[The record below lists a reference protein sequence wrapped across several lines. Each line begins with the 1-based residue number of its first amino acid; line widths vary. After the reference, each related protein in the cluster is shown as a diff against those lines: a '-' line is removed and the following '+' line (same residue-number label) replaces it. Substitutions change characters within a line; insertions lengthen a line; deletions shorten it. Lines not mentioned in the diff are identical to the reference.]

1 VSLKSLTTGVA
12 AATLVG
18 AAATGVTSIASAP
31 TTASPSVAPVV
42 FGVPMPM
49 DSDPALAGQ
58 LAGILNQIAN
68 GATIT
73 ENSSLIEGG
82 VGILEGRT
90 ANRLLASARQKGQ
103 LPLDISVTSVS
114 PPAADGS
121 VVATVNASGP
131 GMAPTTRP
139 VTFVPGGPQGW
150 MVQKSSAMSLMQ
162 AAMASG

>member
-18 AAATGVTSIASAP
+18 AAAAGVTCIAPVPTAAP
-31 TTASPSVAPVV
+31 AITPVV

-49 DSDPALAGQ
+49 DNDPALAGQ

-90 ANRLLASARQKGQ
+90 ANRLLAQARQKGQ

-131 GMAPTTRP
+131 GMSPTTRP

-150 MVQKSSAMSLMQ
+150 MVQKASAMSLMQ

>member
-18 AAATGVTSIASAP
+18 AAAAGVTCI
-31 TTASPSVAPVV
+31 APVPATAPAIAPAV

-49 DSDPALAGQ
+49 DSDPALNGQ
-58 LAGILNQIAN
+58 LEGILNQIAN

-73 ENSSLIEGG
+73 ENASLIQGG

-90 ANRLLASARQKGQ
+90 ANRLLASARQEGK
-103 LPLDISVTSVS
+103 LPLDIHVTSVS

-121 VVATVNASGP
+121 VVATVSASGP
-131 GMAPTTRP
+131 AMSPTTRP
-139 VTFVPGGPQGW
+139 ITFVPGGPQGW
-150 MVQKSSAMSLMQ
+150 MVQKASAMALMQ
-162 AAMASG
+162 AAMAAG